1 MSAMGNRRLASVV
14 LALAVGLIAQLTG
27 QSRFTKQDG
36 DRFQEKLSR
45 INAFAAAPQARGS
58 ASSSRTAAS
67 APASAQTTQLSDVE
81 VNSYLRYNIK
91 DQVPVGIAEPTLT
104 ALGDGRV
111 RGGAVIDLD
120 AVRSSKQ
127 RGWTDPMGYLRGQ
140 LPLTASGV
148 LVTQNGIGRFQ
159 LESAEI
165 SGITVPKS
173 LVQELLSYYS
183 RSAENP
189 NGIGIDDPFE
199 LPARIKEIRVGKGEA
214 MVVQ

>member
-1 MSAMGNRRLASVV
+1 MLVV
-14 LALAVGLIAQLTG
+14 LALGVGVAAQLTG

-36 DRFQEKLSR
+36 DRLQTKLSR
-45 INAFAAAPQARGS
+45 INAFANSPKAS
-58 ASSSRTAAS
+58 ASASKTAPATAS
-67 APASAQTTQLSDVE
+67 TAPASAQTTQMTDVE

-91 DQVPVGIAEPTLT
+91 EQVPVGIAEPTLT
-104 ALGDGRV
+104 AMGDGRV

-140 LPLTASGV
+140 LPITAAGV
-148 LVTQNGIGRFQ
+148 LITQNGIGRFQ

-165 SGITVPKS
+165 SGVTVPKS
-173 LVQELLSYYS
+173 VLQELLSYYS
-183 RSAENP
+183 RSPENP

-199 LPARIKEIRVGKGEA
+199 LPARIKEIRVLKGEA

>member
-1 MSAMGNRRLASVV
+1 MTGMGNRRLASVV
-14 LALAVGLIAQLTG
+14 LALAVGLTAQLTG

-36 DRFQEKLSR
+36 DRFQQKLSR
-45 INAFAAAPQARGS
+45 INAFGAAPQARAS
-58 ASSSRTAAS
+58 APSSRTAAS